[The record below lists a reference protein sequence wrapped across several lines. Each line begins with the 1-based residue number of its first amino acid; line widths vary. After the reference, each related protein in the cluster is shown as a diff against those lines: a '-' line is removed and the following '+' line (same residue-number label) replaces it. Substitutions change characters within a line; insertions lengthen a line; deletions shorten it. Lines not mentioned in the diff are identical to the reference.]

1 MSFALTFTEST
12 SLFTRDTSPLR
23 QASNSS
29 LKAPP
34 IPLLPSLGLGA
45 PEAGLERPLL
55 LLPPPP
61 PEVVVV
67 KLALLARVGPTR
79 SGEAL
84 AAASAPPLHSLSV
97 SGAPAAEARRA
108 IGGEAGGAAD
118 RKPLLGGDWR
128 LLCCEERR
136 GTAITAALAGDNKE
150 LPLTSGESAGVSGQL
165 IPLRM

>member
-34 IPLLPSLGLGA
+34 TPLLPSLGLGA
-45 PEAGLERPLL
+45 PEAGLERPL
-55 LLPPPP
+55 PP
-61 PEVVVV
+61 PEVVVM
-67 KLALLARVGPTR
+67 KLALLARVGPAG

-84 AAASAPPLHSLSV
+84 AASAPPLHSLSV
-97 SGAPAAEARRA
+97 SGAPATEAKRA
-108 IGGEAGGAAD
+108 TGGEAGGLAD
-118 RKPLLGGDWR
+118 RKPLLGGDCR

-136 GTAITAALAGDNKE
+136 GTAITAAGWRQYRA
-150 LPLTSGESAGVSGQL
+150 AAHF
-165 IPLRM
+165 R